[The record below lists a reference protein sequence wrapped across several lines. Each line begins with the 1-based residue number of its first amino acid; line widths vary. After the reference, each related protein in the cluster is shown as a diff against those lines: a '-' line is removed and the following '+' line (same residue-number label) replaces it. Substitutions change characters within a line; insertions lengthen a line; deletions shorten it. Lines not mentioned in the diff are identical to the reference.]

1 MRRFFCL
8 VFALSIS
15 LFAVLP
21 VSAAD
26 SSSDVPEVIDG
37 LRIDQFSDFSWDS
50 YHYAV
55 LDASS
60 EYTIFPAPVV
70 GRPSYT
76 LQTSSEQELV
86 FSSPVSMS
94 TGNEP
99 DSIGLVSYPLYTS
112 DLEGVGY
119 FQLDFTF
126 QTSVSAFELS
136 GTLASQARLV
146 SDDGSVDVQA
156 PCTACQVIV
165 GESVVDVPM
174 AVGQNGVID
183 FNNFIYD
190 DASGQGFT
198 SFSLRFFWA
207 SVYESYDK
215 ADFSGTMSLTFTG
228 DDFGVPSVGGGG
240 DGSYD
245 PSGFIEDTG
254 ALQENIDGLDSMEQE
269 FFGSM
274 EDNFNALNIDSF
286 TVPDGVLSGF
296 TLALNVFSSVWAALG
311 AYQILFTFP
320 LMLSIVLLIIGRISK
335 SAGHKDSS
343 SKGGDS

>member
-1 MRRFFCL
+1 MLRRIVSL

-15 LFAVLP
+15 LFVVLP
-21 VSAAD
+21 VSAAG
-26 SSSDVPEVIDG
+26 DVPEVIDG
-37 LRIDQFSDFSWDS
+37 LRINQFSDFSWDS
-50 YHYAV
+50 TYHYAC
-55 LDASS
+55 LIASN
-60 EYTIFPAPVV
+60 EYTPFPVPNPGYPNYSV
-70 GRPSYT
+70 SS
-76 LQTSSEQELV
+76 SSEQELV

-94 TGNEP
+94 TSNEP
-99 DSIGLVSYPLYTS
+99 DSIGLVCYSLVIE
-112 DLEGVGY
+112 DNVGY
-119 FQLDFTF
+119 FQLDFNF
-126 QTSVSAFELS
+126 QTSVVSFELS
-136 GTLASQARLV
+136 GTLAGQARLV
-146 SDDGSVDVQA
+146 SDDGSVDVLA

-215 ADFSGTMSLTFTG
+215 DDFSGTMSLTFTG

-296 TLALNVFSSVWAALG
+296 NLALSVFSSVWTALG
-311 AYQILFTFP
+311 SYQILFTFP

-343 SKGGDS
+343 GKGGDS